1 MNTETQPILPILQ
14 AMLFAS
20 QEPVASEQLL
30 EILQVDFVDLTAKDL
45 AGYLSAMEDFLAGS
59 GLELT
64 ESDLG
69 FRVEVKQEYLD
80 FVYKLFAQKPP
91 RLSRALLETLAILA
105 HKQPATRAE
114 IEEVRGVAVS
124 SQIMGQLRQFGWV
137 RTAGT
142 KQVPGRP
149 TLWVTTE
156 KLLNDLG
163 ISEKQQLIDELEQI
177 IVDYRSEQQ
186 DLKVQAQQELT
197 NLTTN

>member
-45 AGYLSAMEDFLAGS
+45 AGYLAAMEDFLAGS

-105 HKQPATRAE
+105 HKQPVTRAE

>member
-45 AGYLSAMEDFLAGS
+45 AGYLAAMEDFLAGS

-105 HKQPATRAE
+105 HKQPVTRAE

-163 ISEKQQLIDELEQI
+163 ISEKQQLIEELEQI

>member
-45 AGYLSAMEDFLAGS
+45 AGYLAAMEDFLAGS

>member
-1 MNTETQPILPILQ
+1 MNFDNQPILPILQ

-20 QEPVASEQLL
+20 QEPVSSEQIL
-30 EILQVDFVDLTAKDL
+30 EILQLEFVDLTAKDL
-45 AGYLSAMEDFLAGS
+45 AGFLAEMEDFLSGS

-124 SQIMGQLRQFGWV
+124 SQIMAQLRQFGWV
-137 RTAGT
+137 RTAGS
-142 KQVPGRP
+142 KEVPGRP

-163 ISEKQQLIDELEQI
+163 INEKQQLIDELEQI

-186 DLKVQAQQELT
+186 DLQAQQELT